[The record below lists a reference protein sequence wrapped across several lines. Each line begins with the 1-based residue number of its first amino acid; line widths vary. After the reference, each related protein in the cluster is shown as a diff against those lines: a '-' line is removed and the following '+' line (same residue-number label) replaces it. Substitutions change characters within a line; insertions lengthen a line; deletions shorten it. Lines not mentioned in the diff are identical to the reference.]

1 MNDRTRK
8 NYGMLFFYTIVMI
21 LIKEGWK
28 SIFYFLVNST
38 LQFSVSIVVG
48 NCGYF
53 FLITIK

>member
-1 MNDRTRK
+1 MSDKTRK

-38 LQFSVSIVVG
+38 FTVFSKYCSW
-48 NCGYF
+48 
-53 FLITIK
+53 